1 LLISAAEHDRS
12 VEISNPL
19 EDAVKVEHRIAVIE
33 DDELLRRTL
42 VRALAARD
50 RKVGAFASGEE
61 FLSRLAEAARTDELP
76 DLVLLDFKLAD
87 TNGLQVLQQ
96 VRAEHPHLPVVML
109 TAYGDVPLAVE
120 AMRAGATEFLQ
131 KPVSVEMLQAVVRRH
146 THAGDPDGANLLLQE
161 DLGPLV
167 GDVVLIG
174 HSHPMRHLL
183 ELVRQVAVSEVKAIL
198 VRGET
203 GTGKEIISR
212 LLHQLSPRREAPFVP
227 INSGAVMPSLL
238 ESEMFGYK
246 QGAFTGADPGGR
258 TGRIEFA
265 DGGTVFLDEI
275 GDMDPALQVKL
286 LRTLETGEVRP
297 VGSNELR
304 HVDVRFIAATH
315 QDLLRLVDEERFRR
329 DLYHRLSVMVLDVP
343 SLRDRGDDV
352 MLLAEH
358 FLDRFA
364 RELGR
369 RTPAFT
375 GAARRWMTRYSWPGN
390 VRELRNLMERVALL
404 SKSAMVG
411 PELLTREGGMDD
423 LSEGATPTIAEDVVH
438 LDAMTLAQVEEAA
451 IRRALERADGNVAEA
466 ARLLGI
472 GYGALRHRLGKLG

>member
-1 LLISAAEHDRS
+1 VPEEAFA
-12 VEISNPL
+12 
-19 EDAVKVEHRIAVIE
+19 VEHRIAVIE
-33 DDELLRRTL
+33 DDDLLRRTL
-42 VRALAARD
+42 VRALSAGD
-50 RKVGAFASGEE
+50 RTVEAFGSGEE
-61 FLSRLAEAARTDELP
+61 FLARLAEMARSDALP
-76 DLVLLDFKLAD
+76 DLVLLDFKLSD
-87 TNGLQVLQQ
+87 MNGLQVLQQ
-96 VRAEHPHLPVVML
+96 VREDHPHLPVVML

-131 KPVSVEMLQAVVRRH
+131 KPISVEMLQAVVRRH
-146 THAGDPDGANLLLQE
+146 THTADVDGANLLLQE

-167 GDVVLIG
+167 GDVVLVG
-174 HSHPMRHLL
+174 HSHAMRRLMD
-183 ELVRQVAVSEVKAIL
+183 LVRRVAVSEVKAIL

-212 LLHQLSPRREAPFVP
+212 LLHELSPRRQAPFVP

-246 QGAFTGADPGGR
+246 KGAFTGADPGGR
-258 TGRIEFA
+258 IGRIEFA

-297 VGSNELR
+297 VGDNVLR

-315 QDLLRLVDEERFRR
+315 QDLVQLVDEDRFRR
-329 DLYHRLSVMVLDVP
+329 DLYHRLSVMVVDVP
-343 SLRDRGDDV
+343 PVRERGDDV
-352 MLLAEH
+352 LLLADH
-358 FLDRFA
+358 FLERFA

-369 RTPAFT
+369 RTPTFS
-375 GAARRWMTRYSWPGN
+375 GAARRWLTRYPWPGN

-404 SKSAMVG
+404 TRSSVVG
-411 PELLTREGGMDD
+411 PELLTAEGGMDD
-423 LSEGATPTIAEDVVH
+423 LAVDAAPTLGEDVIQ
-438 LDAMTLAQVEEAA
+438 LDTMTLTQVEEAA
-451 IRRALERADGNVAEA
+451 IRRALERAEGNVAEA

-472 GYGALRHRLGKLG
+472 GYGALRHRISKIGS

>member
-1 LLISAAEHDRS
+1 M
-12 VEISNPL
+12 
-19 EDAVKVEHRIAVIE
+19 KHRIAVIE
-33 DDELLRRTL
+33 DDDLLLRTL
-42 VRALAARD
+42 VRALSSQERIVD
-50 RKVGAFASGEE
+50 AFGSGEE
-61 FLSRLAEAARTDELP
+61 FLKRLEGMASVEELP
-76 DLVLLDFKLAD
+76 DLVLLDFKLSD
-87 TNGLQVLQQ
+87 MNGLQVLEQ
-96 VRAEHPHLPVVML
+96 VRADHPHLPVVML

-131 KPVSVEMLQAVVRRH
+131 KPISVEMLQAVVRRH
-146 THAGDPDGANLLLQE
+146 THTTDVDGANLLLQE

-167 GDVVLIG
+167 GEVVLVG
-174 HSHPMRHLL
+174 HSHSMRHLL
-183 ELVRQVAVSEVKAIL
+183 DLVRRVAVSEVKAIL

-212 LLHQLSPRREAPFVP
+212 LLHQLSPRRAAPFVP

-258 TGRIEFA
+258 IGRIEYA

-304 HVDVRFIAATH
+304 HVDARFIAATH
-315 QDLLRLVDEERFRR
+315 QDLVQLVDKERFRR

-343 SLRDRGDDV
+343 PVRDRGDDV
-352 MLLAEH
+352 LLLAEH

-369 RTPAFT
+369 RTPTFS
-375 GAARRWMTRYSWPGN
+375 GAARRWMMRYSWPGN

-404 SKSAMVG
+404 SQSSVVG
-411 PELLTREGGMDD
+411 PELLTREGGMD
-423 LSEGATPTIAEDVVH
+423 EMAEDARATLVEDVIH
-438 LDAMTLAQVEEAA
+438 LDAMTLVQVEAAA
-451 IRRALERADGNVAEA
+451 IRRALDRGEGNVAEA
-466 ARLLGI
+466 ARILGI
-472 GYGALRHRLGKLG
+472 GYGALRHRIVKLGL